1 MRAFPP
7 VTNVAGGK
15 KELAALVIGGFFGDG
30 DVVGVAFGQAGH
42 RNSIKARF
50 DTHFLDGGSPH
61 IAHAGA

>member
-1 MRAFPP
+1 VRAFPP

-42 RNSIKARF
+42 RNPIKAR
-50 DTHFLDGGSPH
+50 LDAH
-61 IAHAGA
+61 ILNRSSAQFVNH